1 MRWAEVAL
9 WVGAALAVVFA
20 VILYWP
26 FRLDLSITRDSGR
39 TRATARVW
47 PWPFLVS
54 VPFYHRDVPPPTVPV
69 ARWTLADLPETVERL
84 RRMANVITSAAS
96 LGHRLIELTWHFS
109 IGTGDA
115 ALTAIA
121 CGELWTIMSAFA
133 AWACSRWGRGRQP
146 PAFSVSPVF
155 GDAQFG
161 MSFHLVVETTL
172 ATLLMSARLRS
183 NVLSLLMTLRR
194 RRANEQAAGL
204 EY

>member
-20 VILYWP
+20 MILYWP

-96 LGHRLIELTWHFS
+96 LGHRLIELGIS
-109 IGTGDA
+109 RSVGRCGP
-115 ALTAIA
+115 TAM
-121 CGELWTIMSAFA
+121 L
-133 AWACSRWGRGRQP
+133 
-146 PAFSVSPVF
+146 
-155 GDAQFG
+155 
-161 MSFHLVVETTL
+161 
-172 ATLLMSARLRS
+172 
-183 NVLSLLMTLRR
+183 LRR
-194 RRANEQAAGL
+194 TVDDHVGLRGVGMFPMGAGSATPGVL
-204 EY
+204 CLACVR